1 MVAVRGTF
9 GPDGPRGPRVQ
20 SKVSPVVAMRLEA
33 QEMTT
38 SEVTTPAATAPAV
51 PHSRVPNLFD
61 WLEATWPSLSAARS
75 VFGTHLIRVE
85 DKLESDRYVIRAE
98 LPGIDPDKDV
108 KITVDDHTLVIDA
121 ERSEEKSDK
130 TRTEFQYGSFRRA
143 MSLPVGVKP
152 GDVTATYTDGILTV
166 TIGIAKT
173 APAHQIPIERG

>member
-1 MVAVRGTF
+1 
-9 GPDGPRGPRVQ
+9 
-20 SKVSPVVAMRLEA
+20 
-33 QEMTT
+33 MTT
-38 SEVTTPAATAPAV
+38 DTMTAAAATTPAVQRT
-51 PHSRVPNLFD
+51 RVPNLFD
-61 WLEATWPSLSAARS
+61 WVESAWPSLSAARS
-75 VFGTHLIRVE
+75 VFGKHLIRVE
-85 DKLESDRYVIRAE
+85 DRMEDDHYVIRAE

-130 TRTEFQYGSFRRA
+130 TRSEFQYGSFHRA
-143 MSLPVGVKP
+143 MPLPSGVKP

>member
-1 MVAVRGTF
+1 
-9 GPDGPRGPRVQ
+9 
-20 SKVSPVVAMRLEA
+20 
-33 QEMTT
+33 MTT
-38 SEVTTPAATAPAV
+38 SEVTAPAGTAPAV
-51 PHSRVPNLFD
+51 TAPAMTAPAVHHIGVPNLFD

-121 ERSEEKSDK
+121 ERTEENTDK
-130 TRTEFQYGSFRRA
+130 TRTEFQYGSFHRA
-143 MSLPVGVKP
+143 MSLPADVKT

-166 TIGIAKT
+166 SIGITKA
-173 APAHQIPIERG
+173 APAHRSRSNAADKEH